1 MKTIIVRAAN
11 KCLINPNTANHP
23 NNFRDIYGK
32 LQFYV
37 GCVLVCLCMTVH
49 IYQKYIIA
57 RFI

>member
-49 IYQKYIIA
+49 IY
-57 RFI
+57 